1 MTDSLISWGE
11 WEEKYKPTTDVM
23 YDFYEDI
30 GVGVDSPSPYHI
42 WTVVDNNPN
51 SRYLDVIPGH
61 RVFNRL
67 GFYVT
72 EVPWR
77 DDKMV
82 VSNDPS
88 YKTN

>member
-1 MTDSLISWGE
+1 MSMSDSIISWGE

-23 YDFYEDI
+23 IDI
-30 GVGVDSPSPYHI
+30 YQKIGNSLPSPYHL

-51 SRYLDVIPGH
+51 SRYLDILPGH

-67 GFYVT
+67 GWYVT
-72 EVPWR
+72 EVPWE
-77 DDKMV
+77 DDKML

-88 YKTN
+88 YK